1 MKDLQEYVK
10 KNNTDTKLVEE
21 IDKLVRS
28 LVENSYMYN
37 TYYGES
43 QTKIEA
49 LKKLKTALSNKLNNI
64 SDNISNFSAFD
75 VNTCQVTGD
84 DDNAQLEVFSFTGK
98 WEQPRSIIYAS
109 NYLKVKNVTSAD
121 VTHNS
126 IKIGNLSEDANLTGT
141 QCGMASYTSGSD
153 TIYIPVTFRF
163 NNKEVYAIFSNIS
176 FLSDSG
182 IDLSFKI
189 GDVLAGKI
197 YE

>member
-1 MKDLQEYVK
+1 MKDLTSYIKENDSDNIVVK
-10 KNNTDTKLVEE
+10 Q
-21 IDKLVRS
+21 IDNLVRS

-49 LKKLKTALSNKLNNI
+49 LKKLKTAMSNKLNDI

-98 WEQPRSIIYAS
+98 WEQPRSIIYTS
-109 NYLKVKNVTSAD
+109 NDLKVKKVTSAD

-126 IKIGNLSEDANLTGT
+126 IKIGNLSEDANLQGI
-141 QCGMASYTSGSD
+141 QCGVASYTSGSD
-153 TIYIPVTFRF
+153 TIYVPVTFRF
-163 NNKEVYAIFSNIS
+163 NNKEAYAIFSDTS

-182 IDLSFKI
+182 IDLSF
-189 GDVLAGKI
+189 
-197 YE
+197 